1 VGGKMSEEIPLY
13 DLQEELTN
21 GWFTVNDG
29 KNLNK
34 EDCTNLYN
42 TLLRQ
47 GVNPRRLKIVRVA

>member
-1 VGGKMSEEIPLY
+1 MSEEIPLY

-21 GWFTVNDG
+21 GWFTVNEG
-29 KNLNK
+29 KTLNK

>member
-1 VGGKMSEEIPLY
+1 MSEEIPLY

-21 GWFTVNDG
+21 GWFTVNEG